1 MLVLIKYFFNYNY
14 KKIFFFLL
22 ILIISCSNPSLNI
35 KDSDIQKEKNFKNL
49 ILDDE
54 QQINSKALN
63 HFLDGEMY
71 FSQGDYS
78 MAVIEFQDA
87 LRYDSSS
94 ASIYLSLAEVFL
106 RLNKFERS
114 EETLKKAL
122 LLNESK
128 KEIRELLAQQ
138 YLMRGDIDLGEKEYL
153 ILESTYPNDIHFS
166 FILAEISYRKGNI
179 KNAQEKYWNIYLK
192 DSTQIQALSRAAE
205 LSKIN
210 GEIQFSFNAYEKL
223 VLIQPENLQF
233 WKNYSELA
241 SSLKFFDKAINGLN
255 NLSRLTNDDPIITER
270 LGILY
275 FEQNQFFKSD
285 SIFSSLYNNGEISPG
300 ILYYKTRLAIFEQ
313 DFNSAEF
320 FSLKQIELF
329 PTEISGYTNLALS
342 YINLK
347 NSIDAIS
354 ILIKAKN
361 KFPTNFSINYMLG
374 STYNNQKKFE
384 LAIESLNTALRL
396 DPNSRSTKHLLANAH
411 NSIGQWPI
419 SENLYKELI
428 NSDKKDA
435 QALNNYSYTLAERG
449 LKLKEALNMS
459 QKAIELEP
467 NNSAY
472 LDTIGWIFYKLKKYN
487 KAIDY
492 IEKSISLD
500 PNNVVVLEHLGDVYM
515 EINKVQDAK
524 FYYKKILDLD
534 KNNSRILNKINR

>member
-1 MLVLIKYFFNYNY
+1 
-14 KKIFFFLL
+14 
-22 ILIISCSNPSLNI
+22 
-35 KDSDIQKEKNFKNL
+35 
-49 ILDDE
+49 
-54 QQINSKALN
+54 
-63 HFLDGEMY
+63 
-71 FSQGDYS
+71 
-78 MAVIEFQDA
+78 
-87 LRYDSSS
+87 
-94 ASIYLSLAEVFL
+94 
-106 RLNKFERS
+106 
-114 EETLKKAL
+114 
-122 LLNESK
+122 
-128 KEIRELLAQQ
+128 
-138 YLMRGDIDLGEKEYL
+138 
-153 ILESTYPNDIHFS
+153 
-166 FILAEISYRKGNI
+166 
-179 KNAQEKYWNIYLK
+179 
-192 DSTQIQALSRAAE
+192 
-205 LSKIN
+205 
-210 GEIQFSFNAYEKL
+210 
-223 VLIQPENLQF
+223 
-233 WKNYSELA
+233 
-241 SSLKFFDKAINGLN
+241 
-255 NLSRLTNDDPIITER
+255 
-270 LGILY
+270 
-275 FEQNQFFKSD
+275 
-285 SIFSSLYNNGEISPG
+285 
-300 ILYYKTRLAIFEQ
+300 
-313 DFNSAEF
+313 
-320 FSLKQIELF
+320 
-329 PTEISGYTNLALS
+329 
-342 YINLK
+342 
-347 NSIDAIS
+347 
-354 ILIKAKN
+354 
-361 KFPTNFSINYMLG
+361 MLG